1 MGIRTFIAVDLDD
14 SLRGKVVDIQSRL
27 EESTDY
33 VLKLVEPENLHITL
47 KFLGDVEEGRIDK
60 VSNAVKEALSGMSPF
75 KIVLRGVGA
84 FPSIKRPEVI
94 WIGLGEGAE
103 SLIRIM
109 TALEVSLSKIGFPR
123 EKREPVPHLTI
134 ARVKRPS
141 KDGISLLLKSLSDLE
156 IGSMEVSDVKVKSST
171 LTPTGPIYKDL
182 NVIRL
187 T

>member
-27 EESTDY
+27 EKSTDY

-47 KFLGDVEEGRIDK
+47 KFLGDVDESRMER
-60 VSNAVKEALSGMSPF
+60 VFHTVKEALSGASPF

-84 FPSIKRPEVI
+84 FPSVTRPEVI
-94 WIGLGEGAE
+94 WIGLGEGIE
-103 SLIRIM
+103 SLIKIM
-109 TALEVSLSKIGFPR
+109 TTLETYLARIGFPR

-134 ARVKRPS
+134 ARVKKPS
-141 KDGISLLLKSLSDLE
+141 KDGISSLLRSLSDIE

-171 LTPTGPIYKDL
+171 LTPSGPIYKDL
-182 NVIRL
+182 TTIHLV
-187 T
+187 